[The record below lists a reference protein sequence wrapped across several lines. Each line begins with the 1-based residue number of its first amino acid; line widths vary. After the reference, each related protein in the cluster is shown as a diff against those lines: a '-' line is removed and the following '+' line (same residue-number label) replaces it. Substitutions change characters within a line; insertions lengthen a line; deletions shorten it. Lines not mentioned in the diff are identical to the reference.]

1 MGGHLRKKKNLK
13 DSQFKRINPKLLK
26 QVNLNYYLTKYKVEN
41 MVRQVIK
48 IWALVLKGI
57 TPLEK
62 MTWHILNVPFIL
74 FKCI

>member
-62 MTWHILNVPFIL
+62 MT
-74 FKCI
+74 

>member
-1 MGGHLRKKKNLK
+1 MGGHLRKKKLLR

-48 IWALVLKGI
+48 I
-57 TPLEK
+57 
-62 MTWHILNVPFIL
+62 
-74 FKCI
+74 

>member
-1 MGGHLRKKKNLK
+1 MKLWVVIWEN
-13 DSQFKRINPKLLK
+13 SQFKRINPKLLK
-26 QVNLNYYLTKYKVEN
+26 QMNLNYYLTKYKVEK

-57 TPLEK
+57 IPLEK
-62 MTWHILNVPFIL
+62 MTWRILNVPFML